1 MALAI
6 FRKKIKA
13 KKNKKNG
20 IHLHANTRQ
29 LSSDIYCNKKILR
42 LQDFVNILHENRV
55 HN

>member
-13 KKNKKNG
+13 KKIKKNG

-29 LSSDIYCNKKILR
+29 LSSDIYCNASASA
-42 LQDFVNILHENRV
+42 FFAAASFSFSNN
-55 HN
+55 